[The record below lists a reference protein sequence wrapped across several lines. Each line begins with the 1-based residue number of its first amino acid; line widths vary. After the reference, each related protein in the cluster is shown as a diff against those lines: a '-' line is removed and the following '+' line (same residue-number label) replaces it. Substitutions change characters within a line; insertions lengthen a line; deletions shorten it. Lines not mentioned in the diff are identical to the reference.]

1 MATPQV
7 TGVRETLAAL
17 KSIDKKLER
26 ESRKRMRAAVAP
38 LQNAARALIPSDPPM
53 SGWTRGRYAF
63 DGAKAKSGVKVVVGG
78 RAAKGKNVWPLVT
91 MNQTNAAGAIYDMA
105 GRRSGGSSASGR
117 QFIANLNRHG
127 RASRSMWKAAEGPG
141 LKDVQKQVVEAV
153 NDASKAVNAEIG
165 RG

>member
-26 ESRKRMRAAVAP
+26 ESRKRMRQTVAP
-38 LQNAARALIPSDPPM
+38 LQNEARSLIPSGPPM

-63 DGAKAKSGVKVVVGG
+63 DGGKAKAGVRVKIGG
-78 RAAKGKNVWPLVT
+78 SASRKKESWPLVT
-91 MNQTNAAGAIYDMA
+91 MTQNDAAGIIFDMA
-105 GRRSGGSSASGR
+105 GRRSSGRSASGR
-117 QFIANLNRHG
+117 QFIANLNRFG

-141 LKDVQKQVVEAV
+141 LKIVQRDLVQAV
-153 NDASKAVNAEIG
+153 NDAAKAVNAEIG